1 MRQQAIRQWG
11 WLVML
16 SGLMACGQSPQR
28 QLTASA
34 NRLTDCTQD
43 QALSPTEEA
52 AIRQAIHADDK
63 TRRIDAIIRQKVQ
76 QQGFNGNVL
85 IAQRG
90 VVLYKGSFG
99 LAHFEKS
106 DRDSLTD
113 QSRFQLASLS
123 KTFTAIATLKLVEAG
138 RISLDDSVQ
147 RFFPDFPY
155 HRILIRDLLSHR
167 SGLPNYGYMFD
178 DSARA
183 NLRRTVK
190 RYPTNITVLHWMA
203 TMPHPPR
210 PYGAPGLHFSYSNT
224 NYMIL
229 AAIIEQ
235 VARQP
240 FNQFVRKNILEP
252 VGMYHTYVAG
262 SGADSINHYRTAGYQ
277 WNRRVPKDFYDDVV
291 GDKGVYST
299 VGDLFRWYRAL
310 NGECL
315 LKASTL
321 AQAFEPRSFE
331 RKGARNYGYGFRMQL
346 DSTNRP
352 AFIYHTG
359 WWKGYNTMFW
369 FSPKDEYVI
378 ILLSNRYNRGVYA
391 IGDLIQVLHGTPQP
405 VAVETGAVDS

>member
-1 MRQQAIRQWG
+1 MQIFVRLLG
-11 WLVML
+11 WSLLL
-16 SGLMACGQSPQR
+16 SGLGACGQNPQKT
-28 QLTASA
+28 LNKSA
-34 NRLTDCTQD
+34 DRLTDCARD
-43 QALSPTEEA
+43 QVLSPSEEIT
-52 AIRQAIHADDK
+52 IRQAIHADDK
-63 TRRIDAIIRQKVQ
+63 VRQINEIIRQKV

-90 VVLYKGSFG
+90 VILYKGSYG

-106 DRDSLTD
+106 GRDSLTG

-147 RFFPDFPY
+147 RFFTEFPY
-155 HRILIRDLLSHR
+155 HGILVRDLLSHR

-183 NLRRTVK
+183 NLRRTTK
-190 RYPTNITVLHWMA
+190 RYPNNVTILHWMA
-203 TMPHPPR
+203 TMHNRPR
-210 PYGAPGLHFSYSNT
+210 PYGPPGQHFSYSNT

-235 VARQP
+235 VSGQP
-240 FNQFVRKNILEP
+240 FDRFIRKNILEP

-262 SGADSINHYRTAGYQ
+262 SDADTVNHYLTAGYQ
-277 WNRRVPKDFYDDVV
+277 WNRRVPKDFYDNVV

-346 DSTNRP
+346 DSANRP
-352 AFIYHTG
+352 EFIYHTG

-378 ILLSNRYNRGVYA
+378 ILLSNRFNRSVYA
-391 IGDLIQVLHGTPQP
+391 IGDLIRVLHGTPQT
-405 VAVETGAVDS
+405 VAAETGEIDS

>member
-1 MRQQAIRQWG
+1 MQIFVKQWG
-11 WLVML
+11 WLLCLV
-16 SGLMACGQSPQR
+16 GLMACGQNSQKI
-28 QLTASA
+28 LNTSA
-34 NRLTDCTQD
+34 NQLTDCAREQV
-43 QALSPTEEA
+43 LSPSEEA
-52 AIRQAIHADDK
+52 SIRQAIHAPDK
-63 TRRIDAIIRQKVQ
+63 TRQLDAIIRQKV

-90 VVLYKGSFG
+90 VILYKGSFG

-106 DRDSLTD
+106 GRDSLTE

-123 KTFTAIATLKLVEAG
+123 KTFTAIATLKLIEAG
-138 RISLDDSVQ
+138 RIKLDDSVQ
-147 RFFPDFPY
+147 RFFPQFPY
-155 HRILIRDLLSHR
+155 HGVLIRDLLSHR

-178 DSARA
+178 DSVRA
-183 NLRRTVK
+183 NFRRAVK
-190 RYPTNITVLHWMA
+190 RYPTNVTILRWMA
-203 TMPHPPR
+203 AMPNRPHAYGPP
-210 PYGAPGLHFSYSNT
+210 GHHFSYSNT

-240 FNQFVRKNILEP
+240 FDQFVRKNILEP

-262 SGADSINHYRTAGYQ
+262 SAADTVNHYLTAGYQ
-277 WNRRVPKDFYDDVV
+277 WNRRVPKDFYDNVV

-299 VGDLFRWYRAL
+299 VGDLLRWHRAL

-331 RKGARNYGYGFRMQL
+331 KKGARNYGYGFRMQL
-346 DSTNRP
+346 DSANRP
-352 AFIYHTG
+352 EFIYHTG

-369 FSPKDEYVI
+369 FSPKDQYVI
-378 ILLSNRYNRGVYA
+378 ILLSNRFNRNVYA
-391 IGDLIQVLHGTPQP
+391 IGDLIRVLHGADQP
-405 VAVETGAVDS
+405 ILTETGESDS